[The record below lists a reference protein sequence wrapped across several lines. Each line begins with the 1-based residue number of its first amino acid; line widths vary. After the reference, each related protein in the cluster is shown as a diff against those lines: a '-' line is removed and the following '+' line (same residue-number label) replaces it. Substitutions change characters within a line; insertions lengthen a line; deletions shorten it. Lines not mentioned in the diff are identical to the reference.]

1 VSIFTIYIFVL
12 HTFAIYIEEDET
24 GGTCSTNGVE
34 NERVQVV
41 GGKARGKEATRKT
54 KT

>member
-1 VSIFTIYIFVL
+1 MRG
-12 HTFAIYIEEDET
+12 A
-24 GGTCSTNGVE
+24 CSTNGGE
-34 NERVQVV
+34 EERVYVV

>member
-1 VSIFTIYIFVL
+1 L
-12 HTFAIYIEEDET
+12 HIVELKSLLL
-24 GGTCSTNGVE
+24 CSSG
-34 NERVQVV
+34 VV

>member
-1 VSIFTIYIFVL
+1 M
-12 HTFAIYIEEDET
+12 
-24 GGTCSTNGVE
+24 GGACGTNGRE
-34 NERVQVV
+34 EERVYVV

>member
-1 VSIFTIYIFVL
+1 VNIPTTRQLILTIDILTTVL
-12 HTFAIYIEEDET
+12 PT
-24 GGTCSTNGVE
+24 
-34 NERVQVV
+34 V